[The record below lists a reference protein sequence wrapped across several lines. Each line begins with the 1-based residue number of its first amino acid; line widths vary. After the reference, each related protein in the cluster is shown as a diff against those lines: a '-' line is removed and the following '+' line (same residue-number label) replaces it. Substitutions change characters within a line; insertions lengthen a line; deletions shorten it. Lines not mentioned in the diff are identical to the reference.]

1 MSATFGVQTTFGITA
16 PAGFLQE
23 SSQEKSAETATI
35 RDFNG
40 HTVKVII
47 KPTTTVK
54 VTVKTKGEVV
64 LTAVEQGE
72 FGSSLKI
79 TESKYDQSNTDFS
92 TSEVTGTKYL

>member
-1 MSATFGVQTTFGITA
+1 MSATFGVLSTFGITA

-23 SSQEKSAETATI
+23 SSEERMAETVTI
-35 RDFNG
+35 RNELG
-40 HTVKVII
+40 QTVQAIV
-47 KPTTTVK
+47 KPMTTVK

-64 LTAVEQGE
+64 LTTVNQGE

-79 TESKYDQSNTDFS
+79 TESKFDQSNQDFS